1 MKSNEVLQKE
11 VQDAIKWEPL
21 LNAAEIGVT
30 VKDGVVSLTGTVDS
44 YYKKSEAEDAA
55 KKVAGVKAVVEKI
68 EINSG
73 DTGKTS
79 DSDIATEVLNAF
91 KWNWEIPGDKVK
103 VKVEDGWV
111 TLEGNLNWNYQREA
125 AKKTAGK
132 CTGVK
137 GVTNNIRIESEKKGE
152 IEKKDIIN
160 ALGRSWSMKDQD
172 IEVNVSGHKVTLNG
186 EVDSLYQKDEA
197 GRIAWKSPGVWNLD
211 NELKIDY
218 TNKLLDIIM

>member
-1 MKSNEVLQKE
+1 LELS
-11 VQDAIKWEPL
+11 A
-21 LNAAEIGVT
+21 G
-30 VKDGVVSLTGTVDS
+30 SC
-44 YYKKSEAEDAA
+44 KK
-55 KKVAGVKAVVEKI
+55 
-68 EINSG
+68 NC
-73 DTGKTS
+73 
-79 DSDIATEVLNAF
+79 
-91 KWNWEIPGDKVK
+91 
-103 VKVEDGWV
+103 
-111 TLEGNLNWNYQREA
+111 R
-125 AKKTAGK
+125 
-132 CTGVK
+132 VK